1 MCSLNTVW
9 KSNTIAFSNRMSESL
24 YRCMNPKPFSVWR
37 YYADVATL
45 HFPGFPGVRTY
56 LNKVTTLYKC
66 WYKLEFFWQ
75 FSHNLISLSKGHSDV
90 IPLRISFQML
100 QSRSISEKLI
110 LNQIVIQFC
119 MKSSM
124 KWRFYVTCYR
134 YHHKQMTETVCW
146 RSDIHKKRSKCQA
159 LYLAKKIKYHKGNN

>member
-66 WYKLEFFWQ
+66 WYKLKFFWQ

-90 IPLRISFQML
+90 IPLRISDAPEQKHI
-100 QSRSISEKLI
+100 RKADI
-110 LNQIVIQFC
+110 NQIVIQFC

-134 YHHKQMTETVCW
+134 YCHKQMTETVCW

-159 LYLAKKIKYHKGNN
+159 LSLVKKISQKIN